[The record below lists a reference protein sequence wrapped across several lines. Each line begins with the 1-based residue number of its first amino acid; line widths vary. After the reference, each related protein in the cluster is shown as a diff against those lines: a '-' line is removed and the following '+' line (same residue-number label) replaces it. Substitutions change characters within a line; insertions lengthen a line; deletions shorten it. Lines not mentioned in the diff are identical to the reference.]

1 MVWLRRPLLL
11 FLLLFLIPLM
21 FILPAVVRWFGATFD
36 DSERVNREKA
46 ERQLLVEVHRAEAE
60 AALLDYV
67 AHEIR
72 GPVSVAMQV
81 LENGLV
87 EDFPSAILALAF
99 AVELMNTNLDL
110 SKCVAGELELAPV
123 IIEDVA
129 AEIVAPV
136 AKMLEPRTR
145 DTATKSRVKLSVVA
159 PDEKIDA
166 LIDPVRLKQI
176 LSNLI
181 GNSIKFTPSPGFV
194 EVRLELLI
202 AVAATEGSLDQL
214 VFSVTDSGVGI
225 APEEQ
230 CRLFQKW
237 HQLGKKSHQG
247 SGVGLNLVKNLAEQ
261 MGGSV
266 RYDSSYTSGSRFI
279 VTIPRGDVSAAAVVS
294 TARRYSHESARETT
308 TFHGRYKLLIVD
320 DVKSMREIVRHS
332 VAKLFPQA
340 EICVA
345 DSGEACL
352 EIVAE
357 RGPFDVITMDYYL
370 APTIGSPSATTTSNI
385 LVELNGVE
393 TTFKLRGELKETAI
407 IVGISANAKGAEF
420 SEAGAELFWRKP
432 MAKTAT
438 IGQELARHVT
448 LPRRL
453 RVLLLDDEWT
463 ALKLLA
469 MQFKK
474 ERKEWEV
481 VTCTSAGEFIAKVK
495 GGEEPF
501 DLFILDEHLEGAK
514 VDDLEDGAGE
524 SWTGSAL
531 ANAFLPRSGR
541 TCLVVSRSGNSGE
554 VGQKW
559 EVFDS
564 HWVKGDRTSLGDQL
578 KTLFIRSEVVVLSGG
593 EGEKDD
599 GAMEDG
605 AMEDRAKEEGAKKR
619 KMEVEG
625 NEVRGEEA
633 EQPAVSVPKVLGDM
647 LTMYYDGDV
656 GKLEEIA
663 LIIQEGLSSIVEEV
677 RAAAKH
683 AAENPGEEEAAA
695 RWLEA
700 AAHKAKG
707 TLSSMQL
714 EAGGTAGLLQEV
726 VMRDGAGENARTA
739 ARKLVGEVEA
749 LQAEL
754 EKFLEESRKK
764 TGV

>member
-1 MVWLRRPLLL
+1 MESQRADGEKE
-11 FLLLFLIPLM
+11 LM
-21 FILPAVVRWFGATFD
+21 DFI
-36 DSERVNREKA
+36 S
-46 ERQLLVEVHRAEAE
+46 
-60 AALLDYV
+60 
-67 AHEIR
+67 HEIR
-72 GPVSVAMQV
+72 GPVSVALAV
-81 LENGLV
+81 LQNGLA
-87 EDFPSAILALAF
+87 EEFPSAILALQF
-99 AVELMNTNLDL
+99 VVELLSTHLDL
-110 SKCVAGELELAPV
+110 SKCVAGELELAPA
-123 IIEDVA
+123 IIQDVA
-129 AEIVAPV
+129 ADTVAPV
-136 AKMLEPRTR
+136 VKMLEIRTR
-145 DTATKSRVKLSVVA
+145 SFDATKERVQLTVVA

-166 LIDPVRLKQI
+166 SIDPVRLKQI
-176 LSNLI
+176 LSNLV
-181 GNSIKFTPSPGFV
+181 GNSLKFTPSSGFV
-194 EVRLELLI
+194 EVKLELLS
-202 AVAATEGSLDQL
+202 ADAANTGSIDQL

-230 CRLFQKW
+230 CQLFQKW

-294 TARRYSHESARETT
+294 TASYSHESARETT

-320 DVKSMREIVRHS
+320 DVKSMREIVRHY

-393 TTFKLRGELKETAI
+393 TILKLRGELKETAI

-448 LPRRL
+448 LPKRL
-453 RVLLLDDEWT
+453 RVLLLDDERT

-541 TCLVVSRSGNSGE
+541 KCLVVC
-554 VGQKW
+554 
-559 EVFDS
+559 
-564 HWVKGDRTSLGDQL
+564 
-578 KTLFIRSEVVVLSGG
+578 
-593 EGEKDD
+593 
-599 GAMEDG
+599 
-605 AMEDRAKEEGAKKR
+605 
-619 KMEVEG
+619 
-625 NEVRGEEA
+625 
-633 EQPAVSVPKVLGDM
+633 
-647 LTMYYDGDV
+647 
-656 GKLEEIA
+656 
-663 LIIQEGLSSIVEEV
+663 
-677 RAAAKH
+677 
-683 AAENPGEEEAAA
+683 
-695 RWLEA
+695 RWF
-700 AAHKAKG
+700 
-707 TLSSMQL
+707 
-714 EAGGTAGLLQEV
+714 AGGQQV
-726 VMRDGAGENARTA
+726 R
-739 ARKLVGEVEA
+739 
-749 LQAEL
+749 
-754 EKFLEESRKK
+754 
-764 TGV
+764 

>member
-1 MVWLRRPLLL
+1 MISHSNIFEILS
-11 FLLLFLIPLM
+11 FLL
-21 FILPAVVRWFGATFD
+21 RWYGACSD
-36 DSERVNREKA
+36 VSERAKREKA
-46 ERQLLVEVHRAEAE
+46 ERHVIMESQRADGEKE
-60 AALLDYV
+60 LMDFIS
-67 AHEIR
+67 HEIR
-72 GPVSVAMQV
+72 GPVSVALAV
-81 LENGLV
+81 LQNGLA
-87 EDFPSAILALAF
+87 EEFPSAILALQF
-99 AVELMNTNLDL
+99 VVELLNTHLDL
-110 SKCVAGELELAPV
+110 SKSVAGELELAPA
-123 IIEDVA
+123 IIQDVA
-129 AEIVAPV
+129 ADTVAPV
-136 AKMLEPRTR
+136 VKMLEPRTR
-145 DTATKSRVKLSVVA
+145 SLDVTKERVKLTVVA
-159 PDEKIDA
+159 PDEKIYA
-166 LIDPVRLKQI
+166 FIDPVRLKQI
-176 LSNLI
+176 LSNLV

-194 EVRLELLI
+194 EVKLELLG
-202 AVAATEGSLDQL
+202 ADAATKGSIDQL

-230 CRLFQKW
+230 CQLFQKW

-266 RYDSSYTSGSRFI
+266 RYDSSHTGGSRFI

-294 TARRYSHESARETT
+294 TASYSHDSARETT

-332 VAKLFPQA
+332 MAKLFPQA

-357 RGPFDVITMDYYL
+357 RGPFDVITMDCYL
-370 APTIGSPSATTTSNI
+370 APTIGSPPAMTTSNI

-393 TTFKLRGELKETAI
+393 TTFKLRSELKETSV

-438 IGQELARHVT
+438 LGQELVRHVT
-448 LPRRL
+448 LPKRL
-453 RVLLLDDEWT
+453 RVLLLDDERT

-481 VTCTSAGEFIAKVK
+481 VTCTTAGEFIAKVK

-514 VDDLEDGAGE
+514 VDDSEEGAKE
-524 SWTGSAL
+524 SWTGSEL
-531 ANAFLPRSGR
+531 ANTFLPRAGR
-541 TCLVVSRSGNSGE
+541 KCLVVSRSGNSGE

-564 HWVKGDRTSLGDQL
+564 QWVKGDRTSLGDQL
-578 KTLFIRSEVVVLSGG
+578 KTLCIRSEAVVLSAG
-593 EGEKDD
+593 EQEMDD
-599 GAMEDG
+599 GVMTG
-605 AMEDRAKEEGAKKR
+605 GAKEVGAKEVGAKEVGAKEGGARKR

-633 EQPAVSVPKVLGDM
+633 EQTAVSVPEVLGDM
-647 LTMYYDGDV
+647 LTTYCDGDI

-663 LIIQEGLSSIVEEV
+663 LIIQEGLSSTVEEV

-683 AAENPGEEEAAA
+683 AAENPGKEEAA
-695 RWLEA
+695 RRLEA
-700 AAHKAKG
+700 VAHKVKG
-707 TLSSMQL
+707 TLKSVHL
-714 EAGGTAGLLQEV
+714 RAGDTAGLLQEAV
-726 VMRDGAGENARTA
+726 RREGASEGVREV
-739 ARKLVGEVEA
+739 ARKLVVELERLQEV
-749 LQAEL
+749 L
-754 EKFLEESRKK
+754 EKFLAEC
-764 TGV
+764 